1 MNKGFTMI
9 EVIISLMITS
19 ICVLLLSMMLK
30 IVVNRDYSLYTADDE
45 SSIHQ
50 MRLLFVLS
58 KDYQINDDM
67 LYFRYLSKDMH
78 FNFTNR
84 KLILEDGYQVFFN
97 HLDNAYF
104 SVRNHCYYFNYQ
116 RGNQIKDRVIGCE

>member
-1 MNKGFTMI
+1 MNKAFTMI

-19 ICVLLLSMMLK
+19 ICIVLLSMILK
-30 IVVNRDYSLYTADDE
+30 IVVSRDYSLYTADDE

-58 KDYQINDDM
+58 KDYQINDEM
-67 LYFRYLSKDMH
+67 LYFRYLNKDMY

-84 KLILEDGYQVFFN
+84 KLILEDGYQVFFDKV
-97 HLDNAYF
+97 DNAYF
-104 SVRNHCYYFNYQ
+104 VLKDHCYYFHYQ
-116 RGNQIKDRVIGCE
+116 RGNQKKDRVIGCE